1 VAAWIKIGNVS
12 VQPWALSLVYSQLEA
27 TKLSLADAREAVKAA
42 QTHYANHLWAPAHI
56 SGDTYMVVGQESQRR
71 ESLKRFETDTAHRAS
86 LRLGVPRG
94 RVTLF
99 RALVRLFARC
109 HYSPPVLL
117 SA

>member
-1 VAAWIKIGNVS
+1 MAAWIKIGNVS

-42 QTHYANHLWAPAHI
+42 QTHYANHLWRPLTSRVI
-56 SGDTYMVVGQESQRR
+56 PTWWWGRKSQRR